1 MSCRG
6 FSLSADHAARYKS
19 HDSTCAEAAA
29 REKLTANRKTR
40 ENISC
45 DSGATDGF
53 TATINKHKAIPG
65 SREPLQKTHM
75 VKMGTTYAASK
86 WQQLRQV
93 IMHKS
98 GSEDTALVMIAQL
111 LEVEGFF
118 PDTTLLS
125 EDRLE
130 AAGAVI
136 AKSGKPPYLYRRK
149 PHHECSW
156 YDYRRCDSTCTLLE
170 RLSNGLLGF
179 QALDPDKFQRFE
191 CFFTGQEIDRDLL
204 NTMRLTNICPVV
216 SSDTSSENAEAHI
229 CFSTSKSVS
238 YHPRRRVVIVGCGF
252 GWEASDEGIEVVAF
266 CEVGKPFLLCK
277 KLFPDS
283 KAFYSLEC
291 MVGMLRRNPKM
302 LGEVDEL
309 RFTLPCQ
316 DVTLLKLLNK
326 YGTTKTAHLFTK
338 LQGELASIID
348 AGTVFNEM
356 VLPTPENKH
365 SHT

>member
-1 MSCRG
+1 
-6 FSLSADHAARYKS
+6 
-19 HDSTCAEAAA
+19 
-29 REKLTANRKTR
+29 
-40 ENISC
+40 
-45 DSGATDGF
+45 
-53 TATINKHKAIPG
+53 
-65 SREPLQKTHM
+65 M

-98 GSEDTALVMIAQL
+98 GSEGTALVMIAQL

-191 CFFTGQEIDRDLL
+191 CFFTGQEIDRNLL
-204 NTMRLTNICPVV
+204 NTMRLTDICPVV

-229 CFSTSKSVS
+229 CFSTSKSVGKF
-238 YHPRRRVVIVGCGF
+238 PR
-252 GWEASDEGIEVVAF
+252 
-266 CEVGKPFLLCK
+266 
-277 KLFPDS
+277 
-283 KAFYSLEC
+283 
-291 MVGMLRRNPKM
+291 
-302 LGEVDEL
+302 
-309 RFTLPCQ
+309 
-316 DVTLLKLLNK
+316 
-326 YGTTKTAHLFTK
+326 
-338 LQGELASIID
+338 
-348 AGTVFNEM
+348 
-356 VLPTPENKH
+356 
-365 SHT
+365 